1 MIAFFWPLDYRVSI
15 LASFLNFIQ
24 IEIAESGFD
33 CEMMIQTYE
42 NDKLEQ
48 YGTTFLKNGYS
59 GAIIG
64 ACSAKD
70 SSGLR
75 ASAPVCQ

>member
-1 MIAFFWPLDYRVSI
+1 
-15 LASFLNFIQ
+15 
-24 IEIAESGFD
+24 
-33 CEMMIQTYE
+33 MMIQTYE

-59 GAIIG
+59 GAIIVH
-64 ACSAKD
+64 ALPKT